1 MAKNPKNKEK
11 TGPATIT
18 NRRAAHD
25 YLFED
30 TVEAGIV
37 LAGSEVK
44 SIFKGRANLT
54 DAYCV
59 IRNEELWLINADVE
73 PYSHASHFA
82 HDRRRDRK
90 LLMHKREI
98 LQLNRRVME
107 KGFSLIATKLYFNRG
122 KVKVSV
128 SLARGK
134 KQHDKR
140 ETLKEKDTRR
150 ELARALS
157 ERD

>member
-1 MAKNPKNKEK
+1 MAKNPQKKENK
-11 TGPATIT
+11 GPATIA
-18 NRRAAHD
+18 NRRAGHD
-25 YLFED
+25 YEFVD
-30 TVEAGIV
+30 TLEAGVV
-37 LAGSEVK
+37 LMGSEVK

-54 DAYCV
+54 DAYCT
-59 IRNEELWLINADVE
+59 IRNGELWMINADVE

-90 LLMHKREI
+90 LLMHKKEI
-98 LQLNRRVME
+98 LQLDRKVME
-107 KGFSLIATKLYFNRG
+107 KGFSLIVSKMYFKKG

-140 ETLKEKDTRR
+140 ETLKEKDSQR